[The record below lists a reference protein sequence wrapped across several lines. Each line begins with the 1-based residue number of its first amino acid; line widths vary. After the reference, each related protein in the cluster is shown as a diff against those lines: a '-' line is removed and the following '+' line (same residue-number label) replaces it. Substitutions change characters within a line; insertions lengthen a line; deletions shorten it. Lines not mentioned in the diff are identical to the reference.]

1 MSAPLVLLH
10 GWGLTPA
17 VWQPLRT
24 ALAAPR
30 EIHAPALPGH
40 GGAPAAAATLDAWA
54 DALAPQIPPG
64 AALCGW
70 SLGALLAM
78 RLAARTPGAISKLI
92 LIGASPCFV
101 RRTDWAPALDA
112 DTANGFRHEFSVAP
126 SQVLRR
132 FIALQALGDAAR
144 RPVSAALNAALTAV
158 DDSTA
163 PQLGDALSVLADTDL
178 RAQVANIACPVRL
191 LHGAHDALMPVEAA
205 RWLADTLPEARLTVF
220 DAAGHAPFLSRP
232 DDCATLIST
241 FIDD

>member
-17 VWQPLRT
+17 VWQPLCAALDT
-24 ALAAPR
+24 AR
-30 EIHAPALPGH
+30 EVHAPALPGH
-40 GGAPAAAATLDAWA
+40 GGAPATAATLDAWA

-112 DTANGFRHEFSVAP
+112 DTVNGFRHEFSVAP

-205 RWLADTLPEARLTVF
+205 RWLADTLTEARLTVF

-232 DDCATLIST
+232 DDCATLISA

>member
-1 MSAPLVLLH
+1 
-10 GWGLTPA
+10 
-17 VWQPLRT
+17 
-24 ALAAPR
+24 
-30 EIHAPALPGH
+30 
-40 GGAPAAAATLDAWA
+40 
-54 DALAPQIPPG
+54 
-64 AALCGW
+64 
-70 SLGALLAM
+70 M

-112 DTANGFRHEFSVAP
+112 DTVNGFRHEFSVAP

>member
-1 MSAPLVLLH
+1 MRPPLVMLH
-10 GWGLTPA
+10 GWASSPA
-17 VWQPLRT
+17 VWQATTRRMGAHDARPL
-24 ALAAPR
+24 
-30 EIHAPALPGH
+30 ILPGH
-40 GGAPAAAATLDAWA
+40 PGGIVGLATCLDDW
-54 DALAPQIPPG
+54 ALAMLDDCPPRFD
-64 AALCGW
+64 LCGW

-112 DTANGFRHEFSVAP
+112 DTVNGFRHEFSVAP